1 MATQDSPLS
10 GPTKTIG
17 IIGRPDSSNATDA
30 VRAAVEWLASK
41 PVVTMVESATA
52 LRAGLPDTNSSSREE
67 LASASDLILVLGGD
81 GTLLSVAHTVA
92 TNSPLTPILGVNCG
106 SLGFL
111 TEITLPEMC
120 DALESVLSGTAG
132 VDERRMLRARVMR
145 QSKQIEDR
153 VVLNDVVIG
162 KATGSNIIDFRIS
175 VRGRLVTESLA
186 DGIII
191 ATPTGSTAY
200 NLAAGGPIVHPTVDA
215 VILTQI
221 APHTLTNRPIVL
233 GDNAPITVEPKLDT
247 SDAKASVS
255 FDGQVGLQLRRD
267 DRVTVERTPHPLRVV
282 RASSRHYFQV
292 LREKLKW
299 GER

>member
-1 MATQDSPLS
+1 
-10 GPTKTIG
+10 
-17 IIGRPDSSNATDA
+17 
-30 VRAAVEWLASK
+30 
-41 PVVTMVESATA
+41 
-52 LRAGLPDTNSSSREE
+52 
-67 LASASDLILVLGGD
+67 
-81 GTLLSVAHTVA
+81 
-92 TNSPLTPILGVNCG
+92 
-106 SLGFL
+106 
-111 TEITLPEMC
+111 MC

-162 KATGSNIIDFRIS
+162 KATGSNIIDFTIS

-233 GDNAPITVEPKLDT
+233 GDNAPITVEPKLNT

>member
-1 MATQDSPLS
+1 MVTQDSPLS
-10 GPTKTIG
+10 RPTKTIG
-17 IIGRPDSSNATDA
+17 IIARPDSSNAADA
-30 VRAAVEWLASK
+30 VRAAVEWLAAK

-52 LRAGLPDTNSSSREE
+52 LRAGLPGKNSSSREE
-67 LASASDLILVLGGD
+67 LVPASDLILVLGGD

-132 VDERRMLRARVMR
+132 VDERQMLCARVMR
-145 QSKQIEDR
+145 QGKQIEDR
-153 VVLNDVVIG
+153 IVLNDVVIG
-162 KATGSNIIDFRIS
+162 KATGSNIIDFTIS
-175 VRGRLVTESLA
+175 VRGRLVTHSRA

-233 GDNAPITVEPKLDT
+233 GDNAPITVEPKLNS
-247 SDAKASVS
+247 SDAEASVS
-255 FDGQVGLQLRRD
+255 FDGQARLQLRGD
-267 DRVTVERTPHPLRVV
+267 DVVTVERAPHPLRVV